1 MRALLTILILVFSSF
16 AFSGASHLDSCEA
29 NESCLI
35 NAKYN
40 LAIKLVPQNN
50 GFHLSSESFLAD
62 TIYPGGTLC
71 FQGSS
76 NKVCSILQYMS
87 KTDGGHASIEKFECL
102 AIEKIIKLNFFIQY
116 DVYEKEKVE
125 TEIKNA
131 NNPRLPKEP
140 REIRF

>member
-1 MRALLTILILVFSSF
+1 MRALFIILILVFSSL
-16 AFSGASHLDSCEA
+16 AFSGATHPDSCEV

-62 TIYPGGTLC
+62 TIYPGVILC
-71 FQGSS
+71 FQGSA

-87 KTDGGHASIEKFECL
+87 KTDGGHATIDKFECL
-102 AIEKIIKLNFFIQY
+102 ASEKMLKLNFFIKY
-116 DVYEKEKVE
+116 DVYENEKVE
-125 TEIKNA
+125 TEIK
-131 NNPRLPKEP
+131 KCK
-140 REIRF
+140 

>member
-1 MRALLTILILVFSSF
+1 MRALFIILILVFSSL
-16 AFSGASHLDSCEA
+16 AFSGATHPDSCEV

-71 FQGSS
+71 FQGSAK
-76 NKVCSILQYMS
+76 KVCSILQFMS

-102 AIEKIIKLNFFIQY
+102 VSEKMIKLNFFIQY

-125 TEIKNA
+125 TEIK
-131 NNPRLPKEP
+131 KCK
-140 REIRF
+140 

>member
-1 MRALLTILILVFSSF
+1 MRAFFTILILVYSSL
-16 AFSGASHLDSCEA
+16 AFSGASHPDSCEA

-40 LAIKLVPQNN
+40 LAIKLVPQNT

-62 TIYPGGTLC
+62 TIYPGVTLC
-71 FQGSS
+71 FLGSA

-102 AIEKIIKLNFFIQY
+102 ANEKMIKLNFFIKY

-125 TEIKNA
+125 TEIK
-131 NNPRLPKEP
+131 KCK
-140 REIRF
+140 